1 MRRNPSL
8 LLLSF
13 LLVLPVSCA
22 DDAGRRPPNPPTVT
36 PPGDPTP
43 RELLETPH
51 MLTLGRASQIEV
63 TAHKDIGG
71 AATETRSLAVTSGD
85 LTVHADA
92 DGRLVVDKL
101 ALSLADVWIDSM
113 NFGLTG
119 LEVTVES
126 EAPAQTA
133 WAADERSAAAT
144 GTVALQLD
152 WSLVAF
158 GRVLPLGTLRL
169 EHIPVM
175 LTVSIVDSHDITL
188 TVQGQEDGMFWSWAG
203 LVELSD
209 LAIHVEAGSP

>member
-1 MRRNPSL
+1 MLRGL
-8 LLLSF
+8 L
-13 LLVLPVSCA
+13 
-22 DDAGRRPPNPPTVT
+22 D
-36 PPGDPTP
+36 
-43 RELLETPH
+43 
-51 MLTLGRASQIEV
+51 Q
-63 TAHKDIGG
+63 
-71 AATETRSLAVTSGD
+71 
-85 LTVHADA
+85 
-92 DGRLVVDKL
+92 
-101 ALSLADVWIDSM
+101 
-113 NFGLTG
+113 
-119 LEVTVES
+119 
-126 EAPAQTA
+126 APAQTA

-209 LAIHVEAGSP
+209 LAIQVEAGSP